1 MSNQIFLNDLLH
13 LSNEEIKLY
22 KVKFNQPNREGTNPM
37 DEYKKI
43 QKSLITSGCFG
54 ERHKDILE

>member
-37 DEYKKI
+37 DE
-43 QKSLITSGCFG
+43 
-54 ERHKDILE
+54 